1 MRVPGVMAWWGRAM
15 VVVAVGLCRPGLAHA
30 AGTDVVRLADGDVVR
45 GQVVRQAADGTLLVA
60 TRRAWL
66 EQAEPR
72 LARQAAADEAVQTT
86 AVLKQLATRIDAMLA
101 APPGRFDES
110 LLAHV
115 RREQARVTAMLEAD
129 TPTVPQFMWLSLPGN
144 RVRGVERAEPAWRVL
159 VQWGWHENLDRVETL
174 SQRELATA
182 LEQRGIDVAVPPPSL
197 VDRLP
202 PSPQSDDQWQA
213 RVALLEDAYGKS
225 VTFQGTGDI
234 VVRSDREVTIE
245 ALLPV
250 VTQMLSGD
258 VGGLLDL
265 LGGAGG
271 GRPAVAQDRWL
282 ASARRQAGSDGHF
295 RATRVQTKPEQGVVE
310 VESAFEVR
318 LADGTW
324 ATVWRDRQQ
333 VDATQPRAGLEE
345 RIAGDPRV
353 GQALQA
359 IKAFGAIDEAALT
372 EAIRFGAATMEA
384 QEGIDIRFNAFR
396 SDHTLRLDSPPPMV
410 VRQPPERR

>member
-1 MRVPGVMAWWGRAM
+1 MRVPGVMAWRWRAGVLAAVLM
-15 VVVAVGLCRPGLAHA
+15 VPGLAAA
-30 AGTDVVRLADGDVVR
+30 AGTDVVRLADGDSIR
-45 GQVVRQAADGTLLVA
+45 GQVVRQAADGTLRVA
-60 TRRAWL
+60 VRRAWL

-72 LARQAAADEAVQTT
+72 LARQAAAEEAGQTR
-86 AVLKQLATRIDAMLA
+86 AALEQLAGRIDSMLA

-110 LLAHV
+110 LLALL
-115 RREQARVTAMLEAD
+115 RREHARVTGMLEAD
-129 TPTVPQFMWLSLPGN
+129 AATLPQFIWLSLAGN
-144 RVRGVERAEPAWRVL
+144 RVRGVERAEPAWRQL
-159 VQWGWHENLDRVETL
+159 VQWGWHEDLDRVETL
-174 SQRELATA
+174 SQRDLARA
-182 LEQRGIDVAVPPPSL
+182 LEERGVDPAAPPPSL

-234 VVRSDREVTIE
+234 VVRSDQEVTVE

-265 LGGAGG
+265 LGGGGG
-271 GRPAVAQDRWL
+271 GRPAVAEDRWL

-295 RATRVQTKPEQGVVE
+295 RATRVQTKPEQGVVD

-324 ATVWRDRQQ
+324 ATVWRDRQR

-384 QEGIDIRFNAFR
+384 QEGIDMRFAAFR
-396 SDHTLRLDSPPPMV
+396 SDHTLRLDSPPPLV
-410 VRQPPERR
+410 VRQQAARP

>member
-1 MRVPGVMAWWGRAM
+1 MRVPGVMGWWCRA
-15 VVVAVGLCRPGLAHA
+15 VVVAAVLCVPGLAAA
-30 AGTDVVRLADGDVVR
+30 AGTDVVRLADGDVIR
-45 GQVVRQAADGTLLVA
+45 GQVVRQSPDGTVLVA
-60 TRRAWL
+60 ARRAWL
-66 EQAEPR
+66 EQAHPR
-72 LARQAAADEAVQTT
+72 LARQTAAEEAGQTRA
-86 AVLKQLATRIDAMLA
+86 AVEQLAGRIDAMLA

-110 LLAHV
+110 LVALL

-129 TPTVPQFMWLSLPGN
+129 SPTVPQFIWLALPGN
-144 RVRGVERAEPAWRVL
+144 RVRGVERAEPAWRQT
-159 VQWGWHENLDRVETL
+159 VQWAWHENLDGAETT
-174 SQRELATA
+174 SQRDLARA
-182 LEQRGIDVAVPPPSL
+182 LEERGVDPTAPPPSL

-265 LGGAGG
+265 LGGGGG
-271 GRPAVAQDRWL
+271 GRPAVAEDRWL

-295 RATRVQTKPEQGVVE
+295 RATRVQTKPEQGVVD

-384 QEGIDIRFNAFR
+384 QEMIDMRFAAFR
-396 SDHTLRLDSPPPMV
+396 SDHTLRLDSPPPLV
-410 VRQPPERR
+410 VRQQAARR

>member
-1 MRVPGVMAWWGRAM
+1 MRVPGVMAWWWRAGVLAAVLM
-15 VVVAVGLCRPGLAHA
+15 VPGLAAA
-30 AGTDVVRLADGDVVR
+30 AGTDVVRLADGDVIR

-60 TRRAWL
+60 VRRAWL
-66 EQAEPR
+66 EQAEPA
-72 LARQAAADEAVQTT
+72 LARRAAAEEAGQTR
-86 AVLKQLATRIDAMLA
+86 AALEQLSGRIDSMLA

-110 LLAHV
+110 LLALL
-115 RREQARVTAMLEAD
+115 RREQARVSGMLDAD
-129 TPTVPQFMWLSLPGN
+129 AATLPQFIWLSLPGN
-144 RVRGVERAEPAWRVL
+144 RVRGVERAESAWRQL
-159 VQWGWHENLDRVETL
+159 VQWGWHEDLDRVETL
-174 SQRELATA
+174 SQRDLARA
-182 LEQRGIDVAVPPPSL
+182 LEERGVDPAAPPPSL

-234 VVRSDREVTIE
+234 VVRSDQEVTVE

-265 LGGAGG
+265 LGGGGG
-271 GRPAVAQDRWL
+271 GRPAVAEDRWL

-295 RATRVQTKPEQGVVE
+295 RATRVQTKPEQGVVD

-384 QEGIDIRFNAFR
+384 QEGIDMRFAAFR
-396 SDHTLRLDSPPPMV
+396 SDHTLRLDSPPPLV
-410 VRQPPERR
+410 VRQQAARP

>member
-1 MRVPGVMAWWGRAM
+1 MRVPGVMAWWCRAG
-15 VVVAVGLCRPGLAHA
+15 VLAAVLWVPGLAHA
-30 AGTDVVRLADGDVVR
+30 AGTDVVRLADGDSIR
-45 GQVVRQAADGTLLVA
+45 GQVVQQSPDGTLLVA
-60 TRRAWL
+60 VRRAWL
-66 EQAEPR
+66 EQAHPR
-72 LARQAAADEAVQTT
+72 LSRQAAANEAGQTR
-86 AVLKQLATRIDAMLA
+86 AALEQLSGRIDSMLA

-110 LLAHV
+110 LLALL
-115 RREQARVTAMLEAD
+115 RREQTRVTGMLEAD
-129 TPTVPQFMWLSLPGN
+129 AATLPQFIWLSLPGN
-144 RVRGVERAEPAWRVL
+144 RVRGVERAEPAWRQL
-159 VQWGWHENLDRVETL
+159 VQWGWHEDLDRVETL
-174 SQRELATA
+174 SQRDLARA
-182 LEQRGIDVAVPPPSL
+182 LEERGVDPGAPPPSL

-234 VVRSDREVTIE
+234 VVRSDQEVTIE

-258 VGGLLDL
+258 VGGLLGL
-265 LGGAGG
+265 LGGGSG
-271 GRPAVAQDRWL
+271 GRPAVAEDRWL

-295 RATRVQTKPEQGVVE
+295 RATRVQTKPEQGVVD
-310 VESAFEVR
+310 VESAFEVQ

-324 ATVWRDRQQ
+324 ATVWRDQVR

-384 QEGIDIRFNAFR
+384 QEGIDMRFAAFR

-410 VRQPPERR
+410 VRQQAARP